1 MYVYQSSTDETEVLL
16 EKNKKRSKFKD
27 KMI

>member
-1 MYVYQSSTDETEVLL
+1 MYINQSSTDNIEVLL
-16 EKNKKRSKFKD
+16 ETNKKRSKFKD